1 MKISIIGAGNVGAT
15 LAERVLTHNLA
26 DVTLVDIAGDLAR
39 GKAFDLTD
47 ASPLMGYKKR
57 VIGTDDY
64 KETTGSDVV
73 VVTAG
78 FPRKPGMSREDL
90 IQKNWKIVK
99 SVLKSVKVF
108 SPNAII
114 VMVTNP
120 LDIMTYLAYREMGCD
135 RKKILGMAGGLDTAR
150 FIMLLS
156 EELGVSPEKIET
168 FVLGS
173 HGDTMVPLVSKT
185 LIDDT
190 PLEKKIDPEKLEAL
204 LAVTKKRGGE
214 IVGLLKS
221 GSAYFSPSAACFEIL
236 NAITKDEGKTI
247 PCSCILNGE
256 YGLDDCAIGVPAK
269 IGKEGIREIIQWELP
284 QNELNALKDSANR
297 GKIAC
302 KKQIG

>member
-1 MKISIIGAGNVGAT
+1 MKISIIGAGNVGSA
-15 LAERVLTHNLA
+15 LAERVLMGNLA
-26 DVTLVDIAGDLAR
+26 DVTLLDIAGDLAK
-39 GKAFDLTD
+39 GKALDLTD

-57 VIGTDDY
+57 IIGTDDY
-64 KETTGSDVV
+64 KEIKGSEVI

-90 IQKNWKIVK
+90 IQKNWKIVE
-99 SVLKSVKVF
+99 SVLKNVKAF

-120 LDIMTYLAYREMGCD
+120 LDIMTYLAYKEMGCD

-156 EELGVSPEKIET
+156 DELGVSPEKIEA

-173 HGDTMVPLVSKT
+173 HGDTMAPLVSKT
-185 LIDDT
+185 LIDSA
-190 PLEKKIDPEKLEAL
+190 PLEKKLGPEKLKAL
-204 LAVTKKRGGE
+204 LARTKKRGGE

-236 NAITKDEGKTI
+236 RAIIKNEGKTI
-247 PCSCILNGE
+247 PCSCILEGE

-269 IGKEGIREIIQWELP
+269 IGKEGILEIIQWELP
-284 QNELNALKDSANR
+284 QDELNALKDSANR